1 MKERSTARPL
11 VLASASPRRRKLL
24 EEAGFAPLVEPVDAD
39 ETPPPGG
46 GPEETA
52 AVLAE
57 RKLDLWLA
65 RRSGGR
71 RVAVIAADTVVA
83 AADGELLAKPM
94 DERDARRMLRKLAG
108 SEHRVVTG
116 VAAALVPE
124 GSRAAGIQV
133 TAVRMRPLTDREIED
148 YVRSGEGF
156 GKAGGYAIQ
165 ETADR
170 FVTGIDGDFDNVV
183 GLPLRLVRHLLERL
197 GVPAAVPSPE
207 RP

>member
-1 MKERSTARPL
+1 MNERPAERPL
-11 VLASASPRRRKLL
+11 VLASASPRRRRLL
-24 EEAGFAPLVEPVDAD
+24 EEAGFAALVEPVEAD

-52 AVLAE
+52 VVLAE
-57 RKLDLWLA
+57 RKRDLWLA
-65 RRSGGR
+65 TRARGR
-71 RVAVIAADTVVA
+71 RAVVLAADTVVA
-83 AADGELLAKPM
+83 AADGELLAKPR
-94 DERDARRMLRKLAG
+94 DARDARRMLRKLAG

-116 VAAALVPE
+116 VAVALAPE
-124 GSRAAGIQV
+124 GLKAAGCQV
-133 TAVRMRPLTDREIED
+133 TGVTMRPLAEQEIED

-170 FVTGIDGDFDNVV
+170 FVRRIDGDFDNVV

-197 GVPAAVPSPE
+197 GVAPAAG
-207 RP
+207 RA